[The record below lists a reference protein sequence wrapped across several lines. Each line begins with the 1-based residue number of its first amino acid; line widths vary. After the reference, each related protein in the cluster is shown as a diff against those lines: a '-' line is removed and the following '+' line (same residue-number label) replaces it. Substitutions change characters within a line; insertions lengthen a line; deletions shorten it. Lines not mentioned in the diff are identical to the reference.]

1 MPANPHGFTL
11 NHTMLR
17 VKDPEKSLEFYC
29 GVLGMTLLHKIDFAP
44 GEFSLYFLGFT
55 QDEDEVPEDP
65 AAAGEY
71 VFSRPGV
78 LELTHNWGTEEQDGP
93 VYHDGNEEPQG
104 FGHIALDVPDLAAA
118 VAHFD
123 AHGVEYQKRPE
134 EGTMKHIAFIKD
146 PDGYWVEILSAKA
159 MGQMAKFMA
168 DLAASE

>member
-1 MPANPHGFTL
+1 
-11 NHTMLR
+11 
-17 VKDPEKSLEFYC
+17 
-29 GVLGMTLLHKIDFAP
+29 
-44 GEFSLYFLGFT
+44 
-55 QDEDEVPEDP
+55 
-65 AAAGEY
+65 
-71 VFSRPGV
+71 
-78 LELTHNWGTEEQDGP
+78 GTEERGGP

-146 PDGYWVEILSAKA
+146 PDGYWDEILSAKA